1 MAIDGVNNNQAKLQQ
16 KQDDFGTFADKLNK
30 TVPDRTSTV
39 EEKKHAIEVKK
50 KIMNHPQCPSDTKV
64 NLRKEIGI
72 IQAEI
77 DRMEHDTAMNTSVF
91 GTRNNLG

>member
-39 EEKKHAIEVKK
+39 EVRRSCWTIVIQHDKYIHSNVVFNEK
-50 KIMNHPQCPSDTKV
+50 C
-64 NLRKEIGI
+64 
-72 IQAEI
+72 
-77 DRMEHDTAMNTSVF
+77 
-91 GTRNNLG
+91 